1 MFNVNK
7 KLWSFNFGCLI
18 AGSLVWLV
26 HIGNLAPVP
35 SILHP
40 HTDFILDY
48 YPGLVTAITASLASF
63 LLLTLMHK
71 GFKLCASE
79 HTFWLL
85 LPTLCFV
92 TLTLSIG
99 PFLFL
104 TILYAAIPMLF
115 ILLFSAITFR
125 LKAQKKTALY
135 AKAL

>member
-1 MFNVNK
+1 MFEVNK

-18 AGSLVWLV
+18 AGSLIWLV

-48 YPGLVTAITASLASF
+48 YPGSVTAITASILSLV
-63 LLLTLMHK
+63 LLVFMHK

-85 LPTLCFV
+85 LPTLCFII
-92 TLTLSIG
+92 LTLLIASLCCL
-99 PFLFL
+99 PLCSRQFQV
-104 TILYAAIPMLF
+104 Y
-115 ILLFSAITFR
+115 
-125 LKAQKKTALY
+125 
-135 AKAL
+135 